1 VSFPEE
7 RDADPGVIRLHR
19 ADNVVVL
26 TREGRQ
32 GRTLSV
38 DGQSL
43 TLRQDIPGGHKA
55 ALFFIPGGERVV
67 KYGHPIGTA
76 TRDIA
81 PGDHV
86 HEHNV
91 ATRLEG
97 TGTELPVWEP
107 HDPPRLSAPPI
118 SGTFAGYRR
127 DFLDN
132 LGNFGGRP
140 GVRNDL
146 WVIPTVGCV
155 GGELRALVR
164 EWRPRKPAWIG
175 DVKVLEHPF
184 GCSQLGGD
192 LAMTA
197 DLLAGLARHPNAAG
211 VLLAGLGCEN
221 LQLPMLFERI
231 GDMPRLRALNLQ
243 DGEDAF
249 PALLDELADAA
260 PRAREPFPVSEL
272 CVGVKCGGSD
282 GYSGLTAN
290 PLVGRFSD
298 RLAASGGT
306 VLATEI
312 PEMFGA
318 EDVVAARIADRDVHD
333 GFIALDRWF
342 RDYFVR
348 HGQPVHENPSP
359 GNRAGGI
366 TTLEEKSLGAV
377 EKSGNAPV
385 THVLARGQPALPG
398 GGVQIVFAPGNDLVS
413 CTSLAASGAQII
425 LFTTGRGTPFGTVV
439 PTIKI
444 STGSGLAAKHPQWID
459 FDAGTLLSGETREA
473 ATDRLILHVLRVAE
487 GEPAAH
493 ERRGIADIAIFKD
506 GVTL

>member
-1 VSFPEE
+1 MNSPEANIQSDIGVILLN
-7 RDADPGVIRLHR
+7 DADNI
-19 ADNVVVL
+19 VVL
-26 TREGRQ
+26 TCQ
-32 GRTLSV
+32 GRR
-38 DGQSL
+38 GQTAFIEGQRL

-55 ALFFIPGGERVV
+55 ARVLIPKGERIV

-81 PGDHV
+81 PGEHV

-91 ATRLEG
+91 GTRLGEG
-97 TGTELPVWEP
+97 DADLTVW
-107 HDPPRLSAPPI
+107 DSRNQPRCGVTRLQVPLIA
-118 SGTFAGYRR
+118 GTFAGYRR
-127 DFLDN
+127 DP
-132 LGNFGGRP
+132 GRP

-155 GGELRALVR
+155 NGELRALVQ
-164 EWRPRKPAWIG
+164 EWSPKKPAWID

-192 LAMTA
+192 LTMTA

-221 LQLPMLFERI
+221 LQIPMLIERV
-231 GDMPRLRALNLQ
+231 GPEPRLRVIRLQ
-243 DGEDAF
+243 DGEGDFA
-249 PALLDELADAA
+249 PLLDELADAA
-260 PRAREPFPVSEL
+260 PRYREPFPASEL
-272 CVGVKCGGSD
+272 CIGVKCGGSD

-290 PLVGRFSD
+290 PLLGRFAEH
-298 RLAASGGT
+298 LVASGGT

-318 EDVVAARIADRDVHD
+318 EDVIAARVVDRTAHD
-333 GFIALDRWF
+333 DFIALDRWF
-342 RDYFVR
+342 REYFIR
-348 HGQPVHENPSP
+348 HGQPVYENPSP
-359 GNRAGGI
+359 GNREGGI

-385 THVLARGQPALPG
+385 TQVLRYGQSALSG
-398 GGVQIVFAPGNDLVS
+398 GGVQIVFAPGNDIVS
-413 CTSLAASGAQII
+413 CTSLAASGAQMI

-439 PTIKI
+439 PTIKV
-444 STGSGLAAKHPQWID
+444 STNSELAAKHPNWID
-459 FDAGTLLSGETREA
+459 FDAGRLLTGQTWEA
-473 ATDRLILHVLRVAE
+473 ATESLTGLILRVAG
-487 GEPAAH
+487 GERAAH
-493 ERRGIADIAIFKD
+493 ERKGIGEIAIFKD